1 MDNRDMPH
9 KIWTLNEFKHE
20 SNLGILH
27 RRNNIY
33 LKKIDE
39 LLSHYHR
46 QNKESSSLEVN
57 ILLSLCD
64 ACQNYYNN
72 KSEGHRATAVIA
84 LFEQLKKRV
93 STLIAQKITGQHL
106 GHGHQG
112 WAKVQAAV
120 RPLVQGVSGSAG
132 QTRRLLHNHYW
143 HEVILKDH
151 FLLSRVTPDARDP
164 MAEWEASSSP
174 LNFIDWVR
182 ETYIPELIEK
192 RKGRDILWQLRSGV
206 EYLNDAQREDYKIT
220 IREGVIYNS
229 RNEKFHT
236 GMMQTHVSG
245 KGWAIFIMAPDNNIY
260 SHSHKVGAFHHSSF
274 LSGGAIQ
281 AAGEIAVD
289 NGRIVAINNKSGHYR
304 PDSASMVRILF
315 WLRHHGVDLHR
326 VAACPKITEGVREF
340 YSAEEVLLND
350 GGPGLTVVTPERVSK
365 GTD

>member
-1 MDNRDMPH
+1 MPQT
-9 KIWTLNEFKHE
+9 IWTLREFEHE
-20 SNLGILH
+20 SSLGIFH
-27 RRNNIY
+27 RRSNPY
-33 LKKIDE
+33 LKTIDS
-39 LLSHYHR
+39 LLSHYHL
-46 QNKESSSLEVN
+46 QNKQSPSLEVN
-57 ILLSLCD
+57 LLLSLCD
-64 ACQNYYNN
+64 ACQEYCDN
-72 KSEGHRATAVIA
+72 KITSHRATAVIA
-84 LFEQLKKRV
+84 LFGQIKKRV

-106 GHGHQG
+106 GHGHKG

-120 RPLVQGVSGSAG
+120 NPLVQGVSGPAG
-132 QTRRLLHNHYW
+132 QTRRLLHNDYW
-143 HEVILKDH
+143 HEVIIQDH

-164 MAEWEASSSP
+164 MAEWKASSSP

-182 ETYIPELIEK
+182 EMYIPDLIEK

-206 EYLNDAQREDYKIT
+206 EYLDEAKRQEHRII
-220 IREGVIYNS
+220 IRDGVIYNS

-245 KGWAIFIMAPDNNIY
+245 KGWAIFIMAPDNSIY

-315 WLRHHGVDLHR
+315 WLRHHGVDLHH
-326 VAACPKITEGVREF
+326 VAACPKITAGVREF
-340 YSAEEVLLND
+340 YSAEEVLLNN
-350 GGPGLTVVTPERVSK
+350 GGPGLTMVIPERVSK
-365 GTD
+365 GTV